1 MEVFGPLFSLAVLGA
16 IIAAIVYGI
25 RSVTKR
31 RRDFAEVD
39 TGIGTVRR
47 LYFYTI
53 SLVALLMSSYGIV
66 VIGQFILEAIF
77 GGERFSRS
85 GDETLL
91 ATGLALTIVGVP
103 LWVFHWR
110 IISRQVRELPVE
122 TRSVLRKLYIYV
134 LLGIAAGNIVA
145 GGFGI
150 LEWAFGGAL
159 FEGSWW
165 PSLVVWGAVWVFHW
179 QLETREGQ
187 STPETRAVRRLYLYL
202 ASGVALGIALTGIG
216 ILVDAIF
223 REAYDALA
231 NVSILTRTDLWRSS
245 TKIALALAL
254 AATPLWAT
262 HWLIFARRDYESTL
276 RQLYYYVYAILGG
289 IITVLVALGVAVY
302 HILVWVLGGAERSAA
317 SHFDFL
323 PWTIASLVVGAG
335 VLVYHALAVN
345 RESVATDDGAAEG
358 ARGAYPYLLA
368 LIGIITMAVGISVL
382 VAGVIG
388 LLEESGRQLVQS
400 DAGRRQ
406 IALSLTLGILGLPLW
421 AYYWRMVQSRL
432 VAAGAAE
439 GNSLDRRVF
448 IFGVLGIGMLAL
460 LGSVSF
466 LAFVFFRELL
476 DGNLSD
482 VLRDAKVGIAIVVPA
497 AIFVPYYWMVY
508 RKDRPEGDDVDEE
521 EPRKR
526 KAVTVIVSRQGVAQ
540 LADLE
545 SVLGYRVSPLEWT
558 DEDAASPELSA
569 QVVSEIAQHID
580 DAPGPNVILIP
591 QVSTYRVISYG

>member
-1 MEVFGPLFSLAVLGA
+1 MEALGPLFSLAVLGA
-16 IIAAIVYGI
+16 IIAAIVYGV

-31 RRDFAEVD
+31 RRDFAEVN

-66 VIGQFILEAIF
+66 VIGGFILEAMF
-77 GGERFSRS
+77 GSDRFTRS

-91 ATGLALTIVGVP
+91 ATGLALTIVGLP

-110 IISRQVRELPVE
+110 IIGRQVRKLPVE
-122 TRSVLRKLYIYV
+122 ARSVVRKLYIYL

-145 GGFGI
+145 GGVDI
-150 LEWAFGGAL
+150 LRWAFGEVS

-165 PSLVVWGAVWVFHW
+165 PSVVVWGAVWAFHW

-187 STPETRAVRRLYLYL
+187 PTPETRAVRRLYLYL

-216 ILVDAIF
+216 ILVDSIV

-231 NVSILTRTDLWRSS
+231 NVSILTRSDLWRSS

-276 RQLYYYVYAILGG
+276 RQLYYYGYAILGG
-289 IITVLVALGVAVY
+289 IVTILVALGVAVY
-302 HILVWVLGGAERSAA
+302 HILVWVLGGAERSAG

-323 PWTIASLVVGAG
+323 PWTLASLVVGAS

-345 RESVATDDGAAEG
+345 RESVATDEGAAEG

-368 LIGIITMAVGISVL
+368 LIGVITLAVGISVL
-382 VAGVIG
+382 VAGAIG
-388 LLEESGRQLVQS
+388 LLEESGRQLVAS
-400 DAGRRQ
+400 DTGRRQ
-406 IALSLTLGILGLPLW
+406 IALSLTLGVLGLPLW

-432 VAAGAAE
+432 IAVGAGE
-439 GNSLDRRVF
+439 RSSLARRGF
-448 IFGVLGIGMLAL
+448 IFSVLGIGMLAL

-466 LAFVFFRELL
+466 LAFIFFRELL

-482 VLRDAKVGIAIVVPA
+482 VLREGKVGIAIIVPA

-508 RKDRPEGDDVDEE
+508 RKDRREGADVDEE

-558 DEDAASPELSA
+558 GEDAASPELSA
-569 QVVSEIAQHID
+569 DALSEIGRQID
-580 DAPGPNVILIP
+580 DAPGPNVILVP
-591 QVSTYRVISYG
+591 QVSSYRVISYG